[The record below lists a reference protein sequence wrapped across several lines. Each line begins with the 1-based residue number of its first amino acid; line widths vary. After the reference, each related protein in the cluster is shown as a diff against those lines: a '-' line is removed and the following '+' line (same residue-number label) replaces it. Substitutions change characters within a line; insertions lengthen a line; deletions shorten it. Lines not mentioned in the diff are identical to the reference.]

1 LAILHILALSKDHIR
16 MKYYIG
22 IDGGGTKTICVL
34 ADENLFIR
42 SSATGPATNP
52 LVVGFEKSALTL
64 LKLIKK
70 TGSSKKISFC
80 EIGIAGTGLKNNSN
94 KLKKILKIKSRETGF
109 KLPPFEITTD
119 IRITLEG
126 AFAGA
131 PGSILISGTG
141 SIAFAKDKKDNLFRA
156 GGFGRI
162 IGDEGS
168 GYSIGRRVLS
178 SIAGSLDGR
187 VNDKE
192 LLKSFQKKFGIWDSS
207 QLISMVHSE
216 KFQIAGLAEFAISE
230 ADRGNRSCRKI
241 LDEEAEQLIMH
252 LKPITRK
259 LMSKNFRLCLSGS
272 LLNKKNYFS
281 SLVKEK
287 IMSYYPGIIIKNPEF
302 PPEIGAVMMAKKIN
316 LKFLK

>member
-1 LAILHILALSKDHIR
+1 

-22 IDGGGTKTICVL
+22 IDGGGTKTKCVL
-34 ADENLFIR
+34 ADENLCIR

-80 EIGIAGTGLKNNSN
+80 EIGIAGTGLKKNSD
-94 KLKKILKIKSRETGF
+94 KLKKILMIKSRQAGF
-109 KLPPFEITTD
+109 KLPPFEISTD

-126 AFAGA
+126 AFGGA

-141 SIAFAKDKKDNLFRA
+141 SIVFAKDKKENLFRA

-168 GYSIGRRVLS
+168 GYAIGRKILS
-178 SIAGSLDGR
+178 IIARSIDGR
-187 VNDKE
+187 ENHKE
-192 LLKSFQKKFGIWDSS
+192 LLKKFQKKFDIWDSS
-207 QLISMVHSE
+207 QLISLVHSE
-216 KFQIAGLAEFAISE
+216 KFQIAGLAEFVISE
-230 ADRGNRSCRKI
+230 AEKGNSSCRKI
-241 LDEEAEQLIMH
+241 LEKEADQLILH
-252 LKPITRK
+252 LKPISKK

-281 SLVKEK
+281 SLVKVK
-287 IMSYYPGIIIKNPEF
+287 IKSQYPGISIDNPQF
-302 PPEIGAVMMAKKIN
+302 PPELGAVMIAKKIIAN
-316 LKFLK
+316 S